1 MAMRR
6 SSKTVEPFAQKNS
19 AVLLSIG
26 VGVIVAVCLLIFFS
40 APLFNSPTPRWTL
53 LFAPT
58 LNPDFIRDVWFGV
71 DLPQAQVTGE
81 RFLAF
86 GIGCLLLVSAYFL
99 GRFFMF
105 PVTRAV
111 SLTRAETIFF
121 SVGLGLIVSSTI
133 LCVMG
138 ILGYGNLHLAP
149 SVLVL
154 LCTGLLGAFFSFFS
168 KKVKQVRKN
177 NPCKSSDKTASE
189 TKELKTR
196 SFDRCVLIFQT
207 VLFVFFIS
215 FYAFSATQ
223 PIFEYDAVE
232 YHVQSAREI
241 FETGA
246 ISFFPNNVYANMPL
260 GSEMFYLAGFNIMRD
275 IGCDPENVLR
285 LGSLVGKVVLTSF
298 ALLTALGI
306 GAFCVRFLRSATVG
320 VWSAIVFLSFPGVF
334 NVFNCGLNDSLL
346 SFALLGALYVVLLV
360 AQQSLNADSPI
371 QFKNLLYL
379 VILLGTFLGFAA
391 SIKYTGVV
399 FVCIPAAIGFAA
411 VLWKPR
417 FFSRFFDVYLP
428 DNQKANEIIQSS
440 NCDGQQSLLHSANS
454 VGPYRV
460 VLLLTLLIATALLI
474 GGGWYIRNAT
484 ATGNPVYPLAFHV
497 FGDKTGQWTESIN
510 QRWEKAH
517 SSSEF
522 GASAFGK
529 SIASSFWKD
538 EEASP
543 FYLIAGVLG
552 LLFVCARL
560 VARVIAKSKR
570 PTSRLTEKYLVL
582 LLALMATYWLGW
594 YFLTHRLARF
604 LLPIAPLTALTLG
617 IFIAWSLRNFSVFG
631 RIFILAAIF
640 LSTGY
645 SGLLIDMQSL
655 GRMAPLRALE
665 KDPMRFT
672 AESVFFNEHLELLA
686 SPPGAESNTE
696 QPLKK
701 LLLVGEAKAFMY
713 RVPILYST
721 CWNDSPLALSLE
733 GAVSHDASGSVSSIV
748 NPEIIRENLKNMGVG
763 FILADFSE
771 LARFRSKGNYG
782 YNNPEIDSTLFQLL
796 VDARILEPFHSGEL
810 PQPDNQ
816 SVQVFRIRENSGP
829 NL

>member
-6 SSKTVEPFAQKNS
+6 SSKTAEPCAQKND
-19 AVLLSIG
+19 AVPLSIG
-26 VGVIVAVCLLIFFS
+26 VGVIVAVCLLIFFA
-40 APLFNSPTPRWTL
+40 APLFNSTTPRWTL

-58 LNPDFIRDVWFGV
+58 FNPNFVRDVWFGI

-86 GIGCLLLVSAYFL
+86 GIGCLLIVSAYFL
-99 GRFFMF
+99 GRFFML

-111 SLTRAETIFF
+111 ALTRAEKLFF
-121 SVGLGLIVSSTI
+121 STGLGLIISSTI

-138 ILGYGNLHLAP
+138 ILGHGNSQLAP
-149 SVLVL
+149 SVLVV
-154 LCTGLLGAFFSFFS
+154 LCAGLIYAFFSFFS
-168 KKVKQVRKN
+168 EKAKQARNN
-177 NPCKSSDKTASE
+177 NPGKSPDKSASE
-189 TKELKTR
+189 SKERKTR
-196 SFDRCVLIFQT
+196 SFDRCVSIFQT

-241 FETGA
+241 FETGT

-275 IGCDPENVLR
+275 FGCDPENVLR

-306 GAFCVRFLRSATVG
+306 GVFCVRFLRSAAIG

-360 AQQSLNADSPI
+360 ARQSLDADSPI
-371 QFKNLLYL
+371 QFINLLYL
-379 VILLGTFLGFAA
+379 AALLGAFIGFAA

-411 VLWKPR
+411 ALWKPC

-428 DNQKANEIIQSS
+428 DNQEANEIIQSS
-440 NCDGQQSLLHSANS
+440 NCDGQQSLLHAANS
-454 VGPYRV
+454 VGPYRF
-460 VLLLTLLIATALLI
+460 VLLLTLLIATSLLI
-474 GGGWYIRNAT
+474 GGGWYLRNAT

-522 GASAFGK
+522 GAEAFGK
-529 SIASSFWKD
+529 SIASSLWKD

-552 LLFVCARL
+552 LLFACVQLGARAL
-560 VARVIAKSKR
+560 AKSKR
-570 PTSRLTEKYLVL
+570 PTSSLTERYLWL
-582 LLALMATYWLGW
+582 SLALMAAYWLGW

-604 LLPIAPLTALTLG
+604 LLPMTPLTALTLG
-617 IFIAWSLRNFSVFG
+617 IFITWSLRYFSMFG
-631 RIFILAAIF
+631 RILVLAAVF

-655 GRMAPLRALE
+655 GRMAPLRSLE

-672 AESVFFNEHLELLA
+672 AESVFFNEHSELLTDPA
-686 SPPGAESNTE
+686 RAESNTE

-713 RVPILYST
+713 RVPVLYST

-733 GAVSHDASGSVSSIV
+733 GAVSRDPSGSVASIV
-748 NPEIIRENLKNMGVG
+748 NSEIIRENLKKMGVG
-763 FILADFSE
+763 FILVDFSE

-796 VDARILEPFHSGEL
+796 ADARILEPFHSGEL
-810 PQPDNQ
+810 PQRDNQ
-816 SVQVFRIRENSGP
+816 SVQVFRIREDSGS